1 MPINTIP
8 AKPPFQPRMP
18 DRPEV
23 PPDAEGREFAVSSQ
37 TVDESGY
44 IYERFVTVSR
54 AQKWKRVFAATL
66 ECGDS
71 VNEKITRKTGVSR
84 TLTSEVSSKL
94 GVSFEGLSAELG
106 AKLGVSVT
114 ISEEDTAE
122 LQAKSTAPACQSRTY
137 VIWQL
142 VDIYN
147 VEIIDEYYG
156 WPPDFTFK
164 YRFEVP
170 LNVFDPDHKD
180 FPNAECCPE
189 KVAFQKSEGFD
200 CPYLVEFDDTAL
212 VVLGQTAENGR
223 VRFADRITGEFQLGG
238 LVPFAALS
246 SELQAEITVRDTCP
260 ELTFGTVSLLDDA
273 SEFYCNE
280 LNLVNEAGFERS
292 QTRILQTF
300 NLPKAELLAA
310 TGGAGE
316 AVIDRLIAVRGDAGF
331 SSLRAIENLVGFTRA
346 DLYQLVV
353 PILTKGYLQ
362 LVKHKD
368 GSGGVITPIDI
379 TGFTRDILEKPL
391 SDLPIVGPSTAEDIR
406 LKLGAVN
413 IGDLV
418 RIGSEVRTPANAANA
433 GNAAGAT
440 VTTATT
446 VIANTG
452 SADSGLSAGR
462 IFNPERLRTELIK
475 ADLRRGLARLPESDI
490 DGVIEAITAESSG

>member
-18 DRPEV
+18 NRPDEL
-23 PPDAEGREFAVSSQ
+23 PDVEGKEFTVSSQ

-71 VNEKITRKTGVSR
+71 VDQKITRKIGVSR
-84 TLTSEVSSKL
+84 TLTTEVSSKL

-122 LQAKSTAPACQSRTY
+122 FKATSTAPACKSRTY
-137 VIWQL
+137 VVWQL

-164 YRFEVP
+164 YRFEAP

-180 FPNAECCPE
+180 FPNAECCTE
-189 KVAFQKSEGFD
+189 KVALQKSEGFD
-200 CPYLVEFDDTAL
+200 CPFLVEFDDTAL
-212 VVLGQTAENGR
+212 VVLGQTVENGR
-223 VRFADRITGEFQLGG
+223 VRFADKITGEFQLGG
-238 LVPFAALS
+238 LVPYAALS

-273 SEFYCNE
+273 AGFYCNE

-292 QTRILQTF
+292 QARILQVF
-300 NLPKAELLAA
+300 NLPKAQLLAA
-310 TGGAGE
+310 TSGADE
-316 AVIDRLIAVRGDAGF
+316 VVIDRLIAARGDTGF
-331 SSLRAIENLVGFTRA
+331 SSLRAIENLSGFTRA

-362 LVKHKD
+362 LVKHRN
-368 GSGGVITPIDI
+368 GSGSVITPIDI
-379 TGFTRDILEKPL
+379 SGFTRAMLDKPL

-418 RIGSEVRTPANAANA
+418 AIGSETRASENVADVTD
-433 GNAAGAT
+433 T
-440 VTTATT
+440 VT
-446 VIANTG
+446 G
-452 SADSGLSAGR
+452 SGDDNSSAGR

-475 ADLRRGLARLPESDI
+475 ADLRRGLTRLPESDI
-490 DGVIEAITAESSG
+490 DGVIAAITAESSG